1 VEAISATETA
11 QIEALDEGR
20 AFAELIGW
28 RVIAVSGNDARGWLH
43 DLVTA
48 NVEGLA
54 PGQARRSLVLT
65 PTGRIRADVHLAAHE
80 GHVLLFQ
87 DPDQPE
93 AIDAIL
99 APYVLSSEV
108 ALEDRAPRS
117 AIFAVLGG
125 EVAEDSAALVSA
137 PSVLGPG
144 ANLVV
149 ERGAAESLRERI
161 ASRALVEVSPDAI
174 EAWRVRQGRPRM
186 SADFGADSLPSEA
199 GLEDAIDFGKGCFLG
214 QESVAKVRNLGHPRR
229 VLRHVGSDVAIR
241 PGDPVLAGEGPP
253 VGEVTSA
260 ATTDGVTDAIVRVR
274 WEAAAERLRTAAGP
288 LFLR

>member
-1 VEAISATETA
+1 MEAISTTETA
-11 QIEALDEGR
+11 QLEALDEDR

-28 RVIAVSGNDARGWLH
+28 RVIAVSGDDARGWLH

-48 NVEGLA
+48 NVEELA

-87 DPDQPE
+87 DSDQSE

-99 APYVLSSEV
+99 APYVLSSAV
-108 ALEDRAPRS
+108 ALEDRTPRCV
-117 AIFAVLGG
+117 IFAVLGG
-125 EVAEDSAALVSA
+125 EAAEDGTALVSA

-149 ERGAAESLRERI
+149 ERGAAEAMRERI
-161 ASRALVEVSPDAI
+161 VARGRVEVSPGAL
-174 EAWRVRQGRPRM
+174 EAWRVRHGRPRM
-186 SADFGADSLPSEA
+186 GADFGTDSLPSEA
-199 GLEDAIDFGKGCFLG
+199 GLEDTIDFGKGCFLG
-214 QESVAKVRNLGHPRR
+214 QESVAKVRNRGHPRR
-229 VLRHVGSDVAIR
+229 VLRHVAAAVSTR
-241 PGDPVLAGEGPP
+241 LGDPVVDEEGSR
-253 VGEVTSA
+253 VGEVTSVV
-260 ATTDGVTDAIVRVR
+260 TMDGVTDAIVRVR
-274 WEAAAERLRTAAGP
+274 WEAATERLRTAAGP